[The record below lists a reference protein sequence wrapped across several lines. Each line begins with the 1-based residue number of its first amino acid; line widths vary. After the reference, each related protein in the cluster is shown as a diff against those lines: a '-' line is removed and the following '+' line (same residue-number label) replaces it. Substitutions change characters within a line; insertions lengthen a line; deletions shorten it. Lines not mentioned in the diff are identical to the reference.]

1 MWWAQL
7 LNNIVALLGNG
18 AGGGGS
24 SYESI
29 ATATPTSGSSI
40 TFSSIPSTYKHLQV
54 RVLGRWSDTD
64 TRIDL
69 QCNGDTT
76 SKYSYHWLTGDGS
89 AASAS
94 GAATQTAVLGVG
106 YVVGTTTSSY
116 IGGAAIIDIHDYAS
130 TTNYK
135 TIRSFNGWDS
145 NGNGR
150 IRLSSGSWQNTAAVS
165 SLTLFI
171 SGGTYTSG
179 TTFALYGIKG

>member
-1 MWWAQL
+1 M
-7 LNNIVALLGNG
+7 LNNLLAVLD
-18 AGGGGS
+18 AGGGGAAS
-24 SYESI
+24 SFESI
-29 ATATPTSGSSI
+29 ATATGTGSSGTI
-40 TFSSIPSTYKHLQV
+40 TFSSIPSTYKHLQI

-76 SKYSYHWLTGDGS
+76 SKYSYHWLTGDGT

-94 GAATQTAVLGVG
+94 GAATQTAALGVG
-106 YVVGTTTSSY
+106 YVVGTTTSSF
-116 IGGAAIIDIHDYAS
+116 IGGGAIIDIHDYS
-130 TTNYK
+130 DTTKYK
-135 TIRSFNGWDS
+135 TIRSLNGWDS

-150 IRLSSGSWQNTAAVS
+150 IRLSSGSWQSTSAVS

-179 TTFALYGIKG
+179 TSFALYGIKG